1 MRRYNKHYRL
11 RKMQSYTPEYRR
23 LYYRLNA
30 LERSFQWFFRNHS
43 AIAYATGMAQLHG
56 INTLSD
62 RLKKE
67 VETFLEKTDGQTK

>member
-1 MRRYNKHYRL
+1 
-11 RKMQSYTPEYRR
+11 MQSYTPEYRK
-23 LYYRLNA
+23 LYYRLNG

-43 AIAYATGMAQLHG
+43 TLAYATGMAQLHG

-67 VETFLEKTDGQTK
+67 VEIFLENTNGQTE